1 MAEIRVT
8 PSELRQKS
16 DTLKGL
22 NQKFKAEVDKMIGY
36 EQRMS
41 DMWEG
46 EARNAFHTAFN
57 NDRQKMD
64 RFYQN
69 IELYVQALLTNAEK
83 YEEAEQKN
91 TATATTRKS

>member
-1 MAEIRVT
+1 MAEIKVT
-8 PSELRQKS
+8 PSVLRQKA
-16 DTLKGL
+16 DTLKML
-22 NQKFKAEVDKMIGY
+22 NSKFKAEVDKMIGI

-46 EARNAFHTAFN
+46 EARNAFHNAFN
-57 NDRQKMD
+57 ADRQKMD

-69 IELYVQALLTNAEK
+69 IELYVQALQQNAEK

-91 TATATTRKS
+91 TATASTRKS

>member
-8 PSELRQKS
+8 PSVLRQKA
-16 DTLKGL
+16 DELKTL
-22 NQKFKAEVDKMIGY
+22 NAKFKTEVDTMIGN
-36 EQRMS
+36 EQRLS

-69 IELYVQALLTNAEK
+69 IELYVQALLANAQK
-83 YEEAEQKN
+83 YEEAESKN
-91 TATATTRKS
+91 TSTATTRNS